1 MNVITTEEMKKI
13 EEEYHNLGYS
23 RTLMMENAGRAV
35 ADEIERRIDPLKDV
49 KIVILCGTG
58 NNGGDGASAARHLAL
73 RGYNVEVFLL
83 GEMDKVRTEEART
96 MWKALSLMN
105 IRVLEVLRE
114 EDLMEYEEEIENA
127 DVVVEAMLG
136 TGVKGEVREPV
147 ATAIDIVNRSKGL
160 VVAVDL
166 PSGLNPDTGEIVS
179 KVVRADL
186 TVTFHA
192 AKPGLLNNKDVV
204 GELVVKEIG
213 IPVKS

>member
-1 MNVITTEEMKKI
+1 MKKV

-23 RTLMMENAGRAV
+23 RTLMMENAGRAI
-35 ADEIERRIDPLKDV
+35 ADEIEKRIDPLKDV
-49 KIVILCGTG
+49 RVVVLCGMG

-83 GEMDKVRTEEART
+83 GEINKVRTEEARI

-105 IRVLEVLRE
+105 TKVLKVLRK
-114 EDLMEYEEEIENA
+114 EDLMRYEEKIENA
-127 DVVVEAMLG
+127 DVIVEAMLG
-136 TGVKGEVREPV
+136 TGVKGEVREPI

-192 AKPGLLNNKDVV
+192 AKPGLLSNKDVV
-204 GELVVKEIG
+204 GELVVEEIG

>member
-1 MNVITTEEMKKI
+1 MNVITTEEMKKV
-13 EEEYHNLGYS
+13 EKEYHNLGYS

-35 ADEIERRIDPLKDV
+35 ADEIGKRIDPLKDV
-49 KIVILCGTG
+49 RIVVLCGTG

-105 IRVLEVLRE
+105 IRVLEVLRK
-114 EDLMEYEEEIENA
+114 EDLMKYEEEIENA
-127 DVVVEAMLG
+127 DVIVEAMLG
-136 TGVKGEVREPV
+136 TGVKGEVREPI
-147 ATAIDIVNRSKGL
+147 ATAIDVVNRSKGL
-160 VVAVDL
+160 VIAVDL
-166 PSGLNPDTGEIVS
+166 PSGLNPDTGEIVG

-186 TVTFHA
+186 TITFHA
-192 AKPGLLNNKDVV
+192 AKPGLLSNKDVV

-213 IPVKS
+213 IPIRS